1 MQKKLRHAKNSWS
14 VQMTAQI
21 SAKHI
26 SVAQKIVNTQVKVMF
41 AKNKSN
47 FDKIAKLIRVTR
59 KD

>member
-1 MQKKLRHAKNSWS
+1 M
-14 VQMTAQI
+14 QMTAQI